1 MSGESTTCGVMLV
14 QNNENSLAGR
24 LERERQTSQSTTT
37 WSGETP
43 QSEAGHSLSYDQD
56 DPMITSYTP
65 APSKRSNRGKAGA
78 EAKLSSC
85 EPSDSQK
92 TWTYEADYNTQ
103 RQDIDF
109 TSDDITELGATL
121 YEQEPVTSWMT
132 PPQSSPG
139 QNPTASTPPAS
150 AAPLREADVTVLL
163 RHIQNALGMPTAYTP
178 DSGRG
183 SQAELHN
190 LQDIQRRAIK
200 QEMSG
205 KRQQKRKGKEM
216 PR

>member
-24 LERERQTSQSTTT
+24 LGRERQTSQSTTT
-37 WSGETP
+37 SSGETP
-43 QSEAGHSLSYDQD
+43 GLYYQSEAGQSLSYDQD
-56 DPMITSYTP
+56 DFMITSYTP
-65 APSKRSNRGKAGA
+65 APTKRSNRGKAGA

-85 EPSDSQK
+85 EP
-92 TWTYEADYNTQ
+92 TYEADYNTP

-121 YEQEPVTSWMT
+121 YEQEPGTSSMT
-132 PPQSSPG
+132 QPQSSPG
-139 QNPTASTPPAS
+139 RNPTASTPPAS

-163 RHIQNALGMPTAYTP
+163 RHIQNALGMPTAYAP
-178 DSGRG
+178 NSGRG